1 MSEVDKFLDSY
12 DKKANQAAAP
22 ASAVDDLMKT
32 APAQDKGMGGL
43 LRDAGLSLAKGVV
56 AVPEA
61 VVGLADIATGGR
73 VGKALEN
80 EGGAVGFRP
89 KQAKEFLGDLHT
101 EKYKDQQQQFQEA
114 DGILEKTGVA
124 LSNPSMIANAV
135 VESVPVMGMGGV
147 MGRAGL
153 AAGRG
158 MGAIANP
165 TTAAQAARQAA
176 VAGAAGEGVSM
187 AGSQVEAIRQETADG
202 LLTPTQSG
210 AAALTGARYL
220 PPRQCRSRL

>member
-1 MSEVDKFLDSY
+1 MSETIDWDKGDIKPPAGLAENTDWESGEI
-12 DKKANQAAAP
+12 KPPAP
-22 ASAVDDLMKT
+22 
-32 APAQDKGMGGL
+32 DKGMGGL

-61 VVGLADIATGGR
+61 AAGLADIATGGR

-101 EKYKDQQQQFQEA
+101 EKYKDQQRQFQEA

-135 VESVPVMGMGGV
+135 VESVPVIGMGGV

-176 VAGAAGEGVSM
+176 FAGAAGEGVSM
-187 AGSQVEAIRQETADG
+187 AGSQRRTSCSASTREVYGSLA
-202 LLTPTQSG
+202 
-210 AAALTGARYL
+210 
-220 PPRQCRSRL
+220 